1 MMRHRLYIHL
11 IWTTRNREPLI
22 DRDIARFLCRFLRAV
37 AQKERAHILEIGVVQ
52 THIHI
57 LARIHPIIPVS
68 TLVKRLKG
76 ASSAVATKEG
86 LGTNGRLH
94 WSKGYSVDSVSRR
107 NLDVV
112 RAYLRSQPTHHE
124 GEAIPGWDG
133 DLPEYEMT
141 EAYDRARDS

>member
-1 MMRHRLYIHL
+1 MRHRLYIHL

-22 DRDIARFLCRFLRAV
+22 DGDIARFLCRFLRAM
-37 AQKERAHILEIGVVQ
+37 ARKERAHILEIGVVQ

-57 LARIHPIIPVS
+57 LARIHPIVAVS

-76 ASSAVATKEG
+76 ASSAVTTKEG
-86 LGTNGRLH
+86 LGTKGRLY

-107 NLDVV
+107 NLDSV

-124 GEAIPGWDG
+124 GEAISGWDG
-133 DLPEYEMT
+133 DLPEYETT
-141 EAYDRARDS
+141 ELYDRARDL